1 MNTDDAIDA
10 CARLLAA
17 SRRTAVMTG
26 AGARTVEINPRPT
39 PESGSADLALRGP
52 SGLLLPRV
60 LEHLNAGPP

>member
-1 MNTDDAIDA
+1 
-10 CARLLAA
+10 
-17 SRRTAVMTG
+17 MTG

-60 LEHLNAGPP
+60 LEHLDAGPP